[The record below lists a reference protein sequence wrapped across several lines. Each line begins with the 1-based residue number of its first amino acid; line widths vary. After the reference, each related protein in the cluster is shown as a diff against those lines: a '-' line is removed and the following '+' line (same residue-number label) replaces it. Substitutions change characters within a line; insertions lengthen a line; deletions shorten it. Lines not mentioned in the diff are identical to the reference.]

1 MQEKIN
7 VRNRGLDFLKFVA
20 TIFITNSHFV
30 PLYPEK
36 LKFLATFGV
45 HGDALFYFTSG
56 YLLMMGL
63 CKQNECFSFW
73 MKKRIRRLWPASI
86 IWVIV
91 TAIIWNIP
99 IDWKALVFASRYWFV
114 WCITIYYV
122 LLYMIVFYLKKTKQ
136 EMMQIKYIYIATII
150 LALCVVPFIPW
161 YIGSIYHSDFN
172 SFYHFSIFL
181 LGGILYLKKDHIIQ
195 RPITFDLAM
204 LLIMYFIY
212 TISVSYG
219 KGHEGTR
226 YYVQLLGYLPLHAF
240 CYHAYQISCR
250 PWTNLLFNIKGA
262 KWIFIILSSLTLEI
276 YIVQWQLITPFFNNL
291 FPLNLIIVFTIIVGS
306 AYLLKIAVNIFLQ
319 LWTTEPFCLRDC
331 YRLN

>member
-172 SFYHFSIFL
+172 S
-181 LGGILYLKKDHIIQ
+181 
-195 RPITFDLAM
+195 
-204 LLIMYFIY
+204 
-212 TISVSYG
+212 
-219 KGHEGTR
+219 
-226 YYVQLLGYLPLHAF
+226 
-240 CYHAYQISCR
+240 
-250 PWTNLLFNIKGA
+250 
-262 KWIFIILSSLTLEI
+262 
-276 YIVQWQLITPFFNNL
+276 
-291 FPLNLIIVFTIIVGS
+291 
-306 AYLLKIAVNIFLQ
+306 
-319 LWTTEPFCLRDC
+319 
-331 YRLN
+331 